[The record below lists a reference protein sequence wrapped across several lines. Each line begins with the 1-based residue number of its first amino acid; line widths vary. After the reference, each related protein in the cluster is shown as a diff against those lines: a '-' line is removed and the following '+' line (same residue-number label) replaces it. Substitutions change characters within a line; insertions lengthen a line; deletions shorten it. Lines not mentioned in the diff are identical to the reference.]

1 MAGAVIEKNL
11 FLADETATEALGRAL
26 AMAVKTRGSR
36 GATMYLRGNLGMGK
50 TTFSRGVMRGMGHE
64 GAVKSPTYTIVE
76 PYEHLQPMVYHFD
89 LYRLGDPE
97 ELEYLGIR
105 DYFGSASL
113 CLIEWAERGAGI
125 LPAPDIEVELTPEET
140 GRRAV
145 LRSLTPLGKE
155 LLEDLRASAPVG
167 N

>member
-1 MAGAVIEKNL
+1 MSGTGCEEAV
-11 FLADETATEALGRAL
+11 FLADEAGTEALGRAL
-26 AMAVKTRGSR
+26 AEAVKSSGK
-36 GATMYLRGNLGMGK
+36 GATVFLHGNLGMGK
-50 TTFSRGVMRGMGHE
+50 TTMSRGVMRGMGHS

-113 CLIEWAERGAGI
+113 CLIEWAERGEGV
-125 LPAPDIEVELTPEET
+125 LPVPDLQVELEPEGE
-140 GRRAV
+140 GRRAT
-145 LRSLTPLGKE
+145 LRSQTLVGKQC
-155 LLEDLRASAPVG
+155 LDNLRASGLADE
-167 N
+167 